1 MSKRILITGGAG
13 FIGFHLA
20 KALVMKGWRVDLAD
34 NMGRGVRDA
43 ELEALLELDGVRLV
57 AVDLCDRAA
66 VTGLGNDY
74 YHIYHLAA
82 IIGVVHVLN
91 RPYEVLRDNSLMLAN
106 VIDLALRQENLD
118 RLLFASTSE
127 IYAGSVGKL
136 NVPVPTSESA
146 VIALPDLDQ
155 ARTSYMLSKL
165 YGEAMCLQ
173 SGLPVSIVR
182 PHNVYGP
189 RMGMVHVV
197 PELLKKA
204 YEGVNGGQL
213 PVASV
218 HHRRAFCHIDDAVAM
233 IIALMLAPAGRGQTV
248 NLGNQTQEV
257 SIGQLAEVVVNTV
270 GRTLTVLP
278 TDVTQGSPSRRCPDM
293 SLMTALTG
301 VTANISLEEG
311 VAQTFDWYRAN
322 VFDGGGLTAR

>member
-1 MSKRILITGGAG
+1 MSKKVLITGGAG

-20 KALVMKGWRVDLAD
+20 RALAAQGWQIDLAD
-34 NMGRGVRDA
+34 NLGRGIRDA
-43 ELEALLELDGVRLV
+43 ELESLLSQPNVRLLPL
-57 AVDLCDRAA
+57 DLCDPAA
-66 VTGLGNDY
+66 LAALGTDY
-74 YHIYHLAA
+74 HHIYHLAA

-91 RPYEVLRDNSLMLAN
+91 RPYEVLRDNTLMLAN
-106 VIDLALRQENLD
+106 IIDLAHRQTGLD

-127 IYAGSVGKL
+127 IYAGSLAKL
-136 NVPVPTSESA
+136 DLQVPTPESA

-204 YEGVNGGQL
+204 YDLPSGGEL

-218 HHRRAFCHIDDAVAM
+218 DHRRAFCYIDDAVSM
-233 IIALMLAPAGRGQTV
+233 IMALMQSPESRGQAV
-248 NLGNQTQEV
+248 NLGNQKEEV
-257 SIGQLAEVVVNTV
+257 TIRYLAEVVVKTV
-270 GRTLTVLP
+270 GHDLAVRATE
-278 TDVTQGSPSRRCPDM
+278 VTAGSPSRRCPDM
-293 SLMTALTG
+293 SRMTGLTG
-301 VTANISLEEG
+301 ITAKVSLEEG
-311 VAQTFDWYRAN
+311 VARTYAWYRAH
-322 VFDGGGLTAR
+322 VFEGTGVSAR